1 MKRKMYA
8 IFTFLLTAMLSVCML
23 VACQK
28 KGETKAVVLESVTET
43 MIVMKVVEAEEGATA
58 LSALTKLKTDGEITF
73 EAQESTYGAYI
84 TSING
89 KAEESSGNSGYSW
102 MLYTSDEAN
111 ANKTWGTCEYDGK
124 VYGSAAAG
132 ANMLKAVQGAY
143 YIWSYDQWSF

>member
-1 MKRKMYA
+1 MKRK
-8 IFTFLLTAMLSVCML
+8 IFNFLISFMLVFASVCSF
-23 VACQK
+23 VACDRGTIQA
-28 KGETKAVVLESVTET
+28 E
-43 MIVMKVVEAEEGATA
+43 VVETRETLVVIKIE
-58 LSALTKLKTDGEITF
+58 KTDGVATLLDMMNELKETEKISF
-73 EAQESTYGAYI
+73 VIKNGMV

-89 KAEESSGNSGYSW
+89 KENETVSPSEGYSW